1 MSIGAKFKS
10 NVTDSFWFTPLVMG
24 TIGIILAQSMVFVDQ
39 YLQTQGIKL
48 PLGVM
53 GVEGGRGILTAIAGS
68 VLGVAATSFSITTAV
83 LATAS
88 TTYGPRLVRNFM
100 ADSRNQF
107 VLGSFGATFLYA
119 LMVLRAV
126 RDATDIGSVFVPSI
140 AINVAILFSVMN
152 VVLLIYFI
160 HHIADSI
167 QISTLISRVRDDLI
181 RSIES
186 LYSLNTDKEENDE
199 KSQQSSSAML
209 SDELP
214 DNPPYHVRSQSDGF
228 VTWVDYEAM
237 ARRAKEHNSLVKL
250 LVQPG
255 DYVFMGMVVAEV
267 WQPRDAED
275 AEWPLISINTAQSRT
290 PYQDIRYAVQQ
301 PVDIT
306 IRALSPGTNDPY
318 TAINALRGLG
328 SGLTR
333 LCQRENDNPVIH
345 DDEGRPRLHKKTITI
360 EHMLDS
366 VFRTLR
372 SNVIGSVDATM
383 AVLELAQNIL
393 ETTARDSY
401 RNIVIKAI
409 HSIDDA
415 FMDSDSPAAD
425 KEIIKNAT
433 AQIVRDHTPIKPETP
448 HSPAA
453 AEPAD

>member
-1 MSIGAKFKS
+1 MGA
-10 NVTDSFWFTPLVMG
+10 
-24 TIGIILAQSMVFVDQ
+24 IGIIFAQSMVMLDQ
-39 YLQTQGIKL
+39 YLQTQGVKV
-48 PLGVM
+48 PLGDM

-119 LMVLRAV
+119 LMVLRSV
-126 RDATDIGSVFVPSI
+126 RDATDIGSVFVPSL
-140 AINVAILFSVMN
+140 AINAAIVFSVLN
-152 VVLLIYFI
+152 VALLIYFI

-186 LYSLNTDKEENDE
+186 LYVLKKPDAEDNEQLTPP
-199 KSQQSSSAML
+199 QQFSES
-209 SDELP
+209 LP
-214 DNPPYHVRSQSDGF
+214 DNEPTYVMARSDGF
-228 VTWVDYEAM
+228 VTWVDHQAM
-237 ARRAKEHNSLVKL
+237 AGRAKEHNALVKL
-250 LVQPG
+250 LIQPG

-267 WQPRDAED
+267 WQPKSDD
-275 AEWPLISINTAQSRT
+275 KDTDWPLISINTGQSRT

-306 IRALSPGTNDPY
+306 IRALSPSTNDPY
-318 TAINALRGLG
+318 TAINSLRGLG

-333 LCQRENDNPVIH
+333 LCQRENDDPIIY
-345 DDEGRPRLHKKTITI
+345 DEDGRPRLHKKTITI

-393 ETTARDSY
+393 ETTTRVSY

-415 FMDSDSPAAD
+415 FMDSDSPTAD

-433 AQIVRDHTPIKPETP
+433 AQIIRDHSLQKPDAP
-448 HSPAA
+448 HSPAH
-453 AEPAD
+453 AEAKTDD